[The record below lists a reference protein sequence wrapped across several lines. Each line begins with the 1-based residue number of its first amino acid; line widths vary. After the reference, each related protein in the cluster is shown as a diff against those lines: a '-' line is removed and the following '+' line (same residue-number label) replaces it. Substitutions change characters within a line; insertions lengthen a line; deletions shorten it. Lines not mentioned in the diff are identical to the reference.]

1 MRDEYD
7 GGTAGMSSAALL
19 AEMAVDAAGVDGAAV
34 AVIAGNLLVRE
45 LIHSTDSVA
54 TRIDELQFTIG
65 EGPCLDAFLT
75 CEPHMVPDLLDRS
88 ASARWP
94 AFASA
99 VVEEL
104 EVRSVFAFPLT
115 AGDAAVGSLELY
127 RTAPGELTVAQH
139 TTAATI
145 AAMIGPALVA
155 EFAVARPLGEN
166 IEPEHGLTAKFS
178 RAEVYSAIGMLA
190 ARLRIPIDDAAVRRR
205 AHAYADPKPKP
216 ITGVARELM
225 RCTLDP
231 ELFEE

>member
-7 GGTAGMSSAALL
+7 GGTAGTSSAALL

-34 AVIAGNLLVRE
+34 AVIVGDPLVRE
-45 LIHSTDSVA
+45 LIHSTDSAA

-65 EGPCLDAFLT
+65 EGPCLDAFRI

-99 VVEEL
+99 VVEKL
-104 EVRSVFAFPLT
+104 AVRSVFAFPLT

-127 RTAPGELTVAQH
+127 RTEPGELTVAQH

-155 EFAVARPLGEN
+155 EVADTDSTGEN
-166 IEPEHGLTAKFS
+166 TEPEHGVTAMFS
-178 RAEVYSAIGMLA
+178 RAEVHTAIGMLA
-190 ARLRIPIDDAAVRRR
+190 ARLRIPIDDAAVRLR
-205 AHAYADPKPKP
+205 AHAYAESKP
-216 ITGVARELM
+216 ITGVARDLM
-225 RCTLDP
+225 LRTLDP
-231 ELFEE
+231 GVFDD